1 MEFQIFQNKRVCPIM
16 LLGNYGMI
24 QVILLNLFP
33 KGVGR
38 RTIISQFIEKN
49 GEQLNYKGEDIL
61 LRLDLEEDS
70 INIFF

>member
-24 QVILLNLFP
+24 QVILLNLYP

-49 GEQLNYKGEDIL
+49 GEQINYKGEDIL

>member
-1 MEFQIFQNKRVCPIM
+1 MEFQTFQNKRVCPIM
-16 LLGNYGMI
+16 LIGNYGMI

-33 KGVGR
+33 KGCGR
-38 RTIISQFIEKN
+38 KTIISKFIEKN

>member
-1 MEFQIFQNKRVCPIM
+1 MEFQTFQNKRVCPIM
-16 LLGNYGMI
+16 LIGNYGMI